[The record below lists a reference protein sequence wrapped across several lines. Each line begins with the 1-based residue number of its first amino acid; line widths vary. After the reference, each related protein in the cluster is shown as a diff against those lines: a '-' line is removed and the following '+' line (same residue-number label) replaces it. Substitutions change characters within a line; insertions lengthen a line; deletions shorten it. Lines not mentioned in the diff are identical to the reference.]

1 MGVGL
6 SDVVERKYMLL
17 SRDIVA
23 IDSQAAKIMEYSKEN
38 VPYIALGEKLGLGTT
53 DPLKM
58 SITRID
64 A

>member
-1 MGVGL
+1 
-6 SDVVERKYMLL
+6 MLL